1 MACTKKIRTAIW
13 NGLKKRSWNNK
24 SILISWLISY
34 LSILLIP
41 ITISGFFYM
50 ESARIVEKEIN
61 NNNFVM
67 LKQIQRIIDKKMSD
81 VQRLSLQIAWDPKIK
96 SLVYS
101 RAPMD
106 SHGRYVISEVKKD
119 VFLYRVA
126 NSYIDEIYIYL
137 HDTDM
142 FINSRTSYSMDLLKG
157 VLADHEKISAGQFK
171 KLSGREYMNQFT
183 NMEIWQGKTRK
194 STIACIQSLPYG
206 VHHTAQATMLILLDY
221 DAFLDEISS
230 LEGLQQ
236 GNVVILDEKS
246 QVVAS
251 TDSAHSY
258 SGIQYGKFQDNS
270 LSHQTIDGKEYVL
283 SSIHSQVNDW
293 KYLFIL
299 PSGVFLE
306 KVKYIK
312 RLTGYSILLC
322 LIIGGIVSYLFT
334 RRNYNPVQEIVHAL
348 ADTAG
353 IELNPGWNEY
363 RFIRKAITN
372 TLDAKEKMEQKL
384 ERQKIT
390 LRSDFLVRLIKGIP
404 ERSVPIDEALSS
416 YGIEWPGDSFCVMLF
431 YIEDFRQLFAGES
444 SDSVEQLKLVR
455 FIIANVTEELINRKY
470 RGFVLEVDD
479 LTACLVN
486 IREDRQAGAKNDLNT
501 IAGEI
506 QHFIREN
513 FFIHMTISIGNIHF
527 KMAGI
532 PQSFQEAKEAMQYR
546 MIMGSERIIGYYEIV
561 NPKNNYD
568 YPIEKEQQLIN
579 AIKTGDFQAA
589 QNIINNVFQQH
600 FSGEMISVEMTKC
613 LLFDLMS
620 TMIKALN
627 DIDMPDTSAFV
638 EELNPITRLSGSNT
652 VMEMKYEI
660 MNILKKICD
669 YIVCNKKD
677 RNQKIADQIRFLVDQ
692 NYTDA
697 NLCIAGIAEE
707 FGLTGPYIS
716 KIFKDQTGEGIQ
728 DYINKVRIRRAK
740 VLLIEERWNLDRTAK
755 KVGYCNSNGLIRIF
769 KKYEGLTP
777 GKYREMNR

>member
-1 MACTKKIRTAIW
+1 MAYIKKIQTVIW
-13 NGLKKRSWNNK
+13 KKFKKKSWNNK

-34 LSILLIP
+34 LTILLIP
-41 ITISGFFYM
+41 IIISGFFYM

-61 NNNFVM
+61 SNNYIM
-67 LKQIQRIIDKKMSD
+67 LKQIQRSIDKKMLD
-81 VQRLSLQIAWDPKIK
+81 VKRQSLQMARDAEIG
-96 SLVYS
+96 SLVFS
-101 RAPMD
+101 RAPLD
-106 SHGRYVISEVKKD
+106 SHGKYMISKVQD
-119 VFLYRVA
+119 VLFSYWVA

-142 FINSRTSYSMDLLKG
+142 IVSSRTSYSMDLLEG
-157 VLADHEKISAGQFK
+157 VLADHKKISARQFRM
-171 KLSGREYMNQFT
+171 LSKTEFMDEFIGMEIHQGREHSYT
-183 NMEIWQGKTRK
+183 V
-194 STIACIQSLPYG
+194 AHIQSLPYG
-206 VHHTAQATMLILLDY
+206 RHYKARATMLILLDY
-221 DAFLDEISS
+221 DAFVDEISS

-236 GNVVILDEKS
+236 GNVVILDGKS

-258 SGIQYGKFQDNS
+258 SGIQYRKFQDNS

-322 LIIGGIVSYLFT
+322 LIIGGVVAYLFT
-334 RRNYNPVQEIVHAL
+334 RKNYNPVQEIVHAL
-348 ADTAG
+348 ANTAG
-353 IELNPGWNEY
+353 IELNPGWDEY
-363 RFIRKAITN
+363 SFIRKAISN
-372 TLDAKEKMEQKL
+372 TLDAKEKMKQKL

-390 LRSDFLVRLIKGIP
+390 LRSDFLVRLIKGMP

-431 YIEDFRQLFAGES
+431 YIEDFRQLFVGES
-444 SDSVEQLKLVR
+444 SDSIEQLKLVQ
-455 FIIANVTEELINRKY
+455 FIIANVTEELTSRKY
-470 RGFVLEVDD
+470 KGFALEADD
-479 LTACLVN
+479 LMACLVN
-486 IREDRQAGAKNDLNT
+486 IRGDRRAVAKNDLNA

-506 QHFIREN
+506 QRFIREN
-513 FFIHMTISIGNIHF
+513 FFIHMTISIGNIHD
-527 KMAGI
+527 KIAGI
-532 PQSFQEAKEAMQYR
+532 PQSFQEAKEAMEYR
-546 MIMGSERIIGYYEIV
+546 MVMGSERIIGYYEIA

-579 AIKTGDFQAA
+579 TIKLGDLQAA
-589 QNIINNVFQQH
+589 QNIINDVFQQH

-660 MNILKKICD
+660 MNILRKICD
-669 YIVCNKKD
+669 YIVRNKKD
-677 RNQKIADQIRFLVDQ
+677 RNQKIADQIRFIVDQ

-707 FGLTGPYIS
+707 FELTGPYIS

-728 DYINKVRIRRAK
+728 DYINKVRIRQAK
-740 VLLIEERWNLDRTAK
+740 VLLTEERWNLDRTAK

-777 GKYREMNR
+777 GKYREMNL